1 MRWLELIWSPMWNQS
16 GQEEGPKEFA
26 KLGSFWM
33 VESTTEICLD
43 ETHFCRHFSIMVEE
57 LDMLHMFTTYWNG
70 EMLNPIWFSTM
81 RQQLFCTTFSSWASI
96 TSISHPV
103 GKWSATALV
112 LLPLENPMSCSR
124 TLWRPDSPAKH
135 ARNSGPPRRASQLC
149 FCCPHLFSLR
159 RNLRKRTSD
168 RKMMKGFS
176 SNSSWIVV
184 LRFLYLLHF
193 SKKTQG
199 PIVPHFEFSWLKTKV
214 TYVFFVS
221 EVTL

>member
-1 MRWLELIWSPMWNQS
+1 MGKWWTQYGFPRWGSSSSAQRFLLGRQS
-16 GQEEGPKEFA
+16 RLSAVPF
-26 KLGSFWM
+26 
-33 VESTTEICLD
+33 
-43 ETHFCRHFSIMVEE
+43 
-57 LDMLHMFTTYWNG
+57 
-70 EMLNPIWFSTM
+70 
-81 RQQLFCTTFSSWASI
+81 
-96 TSISHPV
+96 
-103 GKWSATALV
+103 GKWSCHLSC
-112 LLPLENPMSCSR
+112 LGQRFLSCHGIGCCCLWENPMSCSSR
-124 TLWRPDSPAKH
+124 ILWRPDSPAASLKDVAQH
-135 ARNSGPPRRASQLC
+135 ARNSGPPRRASQLG
-149 FCCPHLFSLR
+149 FCCPHLFSV
-159 RNLRKRTSD
+159 KDKSFIWPKVHPASD